1 MTQEYLKSI
10 LRYNPGTGIFT
21 RRKSTCRWKKGEVAG
36 SVNSEGYFAIRIKT
50 KHYLAHRLAWL
61 YVYGYFPEFNIDHI
75 NRDKTDNKICNLR
88 HVSDICNARNRGKR
102 CDNKSG
108 VTGVS
113 WREDNKKWRS
123 IITVNRKTKHLGNFK
138 NISDAVKA
146 RYEAELKYNWLECQT
161 DSSAYR
167 YLKDKNLL

>member
-1 MTQEYLKSI
+1 MS
-10 LRYNPGTGIFT
+10 G
-21 RRKSTCRWKKGEVAG
+21 
-36 SVNSEGYFAIRIKT
+36 
-50 KHYLAHRLAWL
+50 
-61 YVYGYFPEFNIDHI
+61 
-75 NRDKTDNKICNLR
+75 

-102 CDNKSG
+102 WDNKSG

-123 IITVNRKTKHLGNFK
+123 TITVNRKTKHLGNFK

-146 RYEAELKYNWLECQT
+146 RYEAEIKYNWLECQT